1 MAKLFTDKTDM
12 LCVCISDIIDVSTI
26 WKSIVNSLLASDV
39 KFVVMVRVT
48 F

>member
-12 LCVCISDIIDVSTI
+12 LCVYISAIIDVSTI
-26 WKSIVNSLLASDV
+26 WKSIVNSLLESDV
-39 KFVVMVRVT
+39 KFVVMIRVK